1 MKREEREKQIQA
13 LRDAGERAHR
23 ADLQIEALTRH
34 RERVNRYVT
43 ELLEGH
49 SYPIGSVGDV
59 PRAMRAVWSQTEDE
73 FPDVEAV
80 RSTPEFAAAS
90 AEFGAAM
97 QLVYAPEFMKSVERL
112 RKRHASGV
120 EPALVFLQADPHC
133 FRSGYLKQDLVRYL
147 RRVPLT
153 REQQQHLRGALLTA
167 VRAGG
172 RPEFRDYCRT
182 ARIVDTP
189 RFRRVLRDIREDET
203 GDPGARQCAGWML
216 DAIMRT
222 NGE

>member
-1 MKREEREKQIQA
+1 VKREEREKQIQA

-43 ELLEGH
+43 DLLEGH

-80 RSTPEFAAAS
+80 RSTPEF
-90 AEFGAAM
+90 
-97 QLVYAPEFMKSVERL
+97 MKSVERL

-120 EPALVFLQADPHC
+120 EPALVFLQADPYC
-133 FRSGYLKQDLVRYL
+133 FG
-147 RRVPLT
+147 P
-153 REQQQHLRGALLTA
+153 
-167 VRAGG
+167 
-172 RPEFRDYCRT
+172 
-182 ARIVDTP
+182 DT
-189 RFRRVLRDIREDET
+189 
-203 GDPGARQCAGWML
+203 
-216 DAIMRT
+216 
-222 NGE
+222 